1 MEIYLIGVIIA
12 ISALYIK
19 TYIQEKAKIDAL
31 KSENKKL
38 IEQAEKIKSKYSK
51 ELEELKKEHQLE
63 ISKRRY
69 KYESKRDQYVSF
81 FQFLDQFTKDN
92 TTKSQNKMTLIIND
106 FMTDFLNAQ
115 DHEHQM
121 KAITTMSNEMQKLT
135 FEASK
140 DLVRIKQETNTIR
153 LIASEKV
160 IQKLDMLN
168 LAFDK
173 TLADSNKTLNDLPS
187 LIMNDDKHSIN
198 ENQRQLEE
206 SGKIVKKYND
216 ELIALMR
223 EELDEI

>member
-1 MEIYLIGVIIA
+1 MELYLIGVIIA

-38 IEQAEKIKSKYSK
+38 IDQTEKIKSKYSK

-92 TTKSQNKMTLIIND
+92 TTKSQEKMALIIND
-106 FMTDFLNAQ
+106 FMTNFLNTQ
-115 DHEHQM
+115 EHEHQM

-135 FEASK
+135 FEANK
-140 DLVRIKQETNTIR
+140 DLIRVKQETNTIR

-187 LIMNDDKHSIN
+187 LIMNGDDHSIN
-198 ENQRQLEE
+198 QNQKQLEE
-206 SGKIVKKYND
+206 SGKLVKKYND

>member
-1 MEIYLIGVIIA
+1 MEIYLIGIIIT
-12 ISALYIK
+12 ISGLYFK

-92 TTKSQNKMTLIIND
+92 TTKSQEKMTLIVNN
-106 FMTDFLNAQ
+106 FMTEFLNAQ
-115 DHEHQM
+115 DHEGQM

-140 DLVRIKQETNTIR
+140 DLIRIKQETNTIR

-173 TLADSNKTLNDLPS
+173 TIADSNKTLNDLPL

-206 SGKIVKKYND
+206 SGKTVKKYND